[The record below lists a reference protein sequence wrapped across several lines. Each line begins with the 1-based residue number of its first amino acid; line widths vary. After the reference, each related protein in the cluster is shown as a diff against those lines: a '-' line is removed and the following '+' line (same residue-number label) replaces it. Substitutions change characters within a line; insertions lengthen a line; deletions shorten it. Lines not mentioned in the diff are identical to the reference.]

1 VAREKLFD
9 RNSDFTLNDP
19 QSLLRWAQWLRGKS
33 LRDTLDELHPK
44 SRRIALDAAESF
56 AKAEIRPDGTFKG
69 PKGILGVLTEI
80 IHFGLKPDNAA
91 AADLKEA
98 ELELKVTGLVKNKNG
113 IRAKERLSLGM
124 IDYGKCIR
132 SGKSFEDDSEIR
144 KSLNGMLLMT
154 YWYKARETNPLDLVF
169 HDSII
174 WKPQG
179 MERMRIRQD
188 WAFIQG
194 CIRSGNAHMLSERY
208 AYALGAPPK
217 GAGKDIDFQAQP
229 VRQPFEYRQTEN
241 AFILLGV
248 EEETAKYAVRD
259 FKERA
264 KLPGHSRKGYTLPK
278 NRELVSMI
286 GPFPARR
293 RCYSLANTYLTSL
306 IRLNIKP

>member
-1 VAREKLFD
+1 M
-9 RNSDFTLNDP
+9 
-19 QSLLRWAQWLRGKS
+19 WLRGKS
-33 LRDTLDELHPK
+33 LRDSLEELTPK
-44 SRRIALDAAESF
+44 SRRIAIEAAESF
-56 AKAEIRPDGTFKG
+56 AKAEILPDGTFKG

-80 IHFGLKPDNAA
+80 IHFGLAPDNAA
-91 AADLKEA
+91 TADLKEA
-98 ELELKVTGLVKNKNG
+98 GLELKVTGLVKNKNG

-124 IDYGKCIR
+124 IDYSNCIR
-132 SGKSFEDDSEIR
+132 CDKSFEDDLEIQ
-144 KSLNGMLLMT
+144 KSLNGLLLMT
-154 YWYKARETNPLDLVF
+154 YWYKAREANPLDLIF

-179 MERMRIRQD
+179 LERIRIRQD

-217 GAGKDIDFQAQP
+217 GAGKDTDFQAQP
-229 VRQPFEYRQTEN
+229 VRQPLEYRQTEN
-241 AFILLGV
+241 EFISLGV

-278 NRELVSMI
+278 NRKLISMI

-293 RCYSLANTYLTSL
+293 RCYSLTNTYLTSL
-306 IRLNIKP
+306 VRLNIKP